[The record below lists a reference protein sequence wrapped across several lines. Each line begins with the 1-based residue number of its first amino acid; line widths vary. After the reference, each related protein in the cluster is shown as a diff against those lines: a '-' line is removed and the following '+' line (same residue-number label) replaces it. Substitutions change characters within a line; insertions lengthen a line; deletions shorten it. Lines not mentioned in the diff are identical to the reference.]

1 MTPPATLACE
11 VEGCLFTTE
20 EGIPSHELR
29 IERLKLHHQQ
39 RHMVTGHQ
47 STPKVNLPK
56 PAQLPRPELPEEATE
71 QEWLHWKSKW
81 ERYKRSCLQ
90 GVDSKMVVDQLM
102 ACCSKDLDDTIWKQV
117 GRNLD
122 TEKEL
127 LEMMEKLGVKKEKC
141 PLEQSI
147 IFRYVS
153 AAG

>member
-1 MTPPATLACE
+1 
-11 VEGCLFTTE
+11 
-20 EGIPSHELR
+20 
-29 IERLKLHHQQ
+29 
-39 RHMVTGHQ
+39 
-47 STPKVNLPK
+47 
-56 PAQLPRPELPEEATE
+56 
-71 QEWLHWKSKW
+71 
-81 ERYKRSCLQ
+81 
-90 GVDSKMVVDQLM
+90 MVVDQLM